1 MGGKGEVSFAHTLC
15 FFQWHGSFIPLACA
29 EFDDSMSH
37 SGAFS
42 IPYTLSF
49 HPFPPTSHPS
59 SLASSCHLFLGLP
72 LSLVVYKF
80 IYKTCHLFLGLPL
93 SLVVYKF
100 IYKTCHLFLGLLL
113 NLVVPKFIYNTF
125 MGILFSSILCTRPI
139 QHIQFY
145 FLPFSVHA
153 QTNII
158 YLTLLSLL

>member
-1 MGGKGEVSFAHTLC
+1 MWYRSLRMGGKGEVSFAHTLC

-80 IYKTCHLFLGLPL
+80 IYKTCHLFLGL
-93 SLVVYKF
+93 
-100 IYKTCHLFLGLLL
+100 LL